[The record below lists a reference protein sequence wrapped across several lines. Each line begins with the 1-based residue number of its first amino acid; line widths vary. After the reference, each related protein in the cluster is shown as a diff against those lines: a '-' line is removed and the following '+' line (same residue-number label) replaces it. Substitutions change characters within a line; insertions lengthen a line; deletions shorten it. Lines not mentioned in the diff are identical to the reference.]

1 MNVTVE
7 DSIGTIWLDHPERR
21 NAISSEMWVG
31 LTAAAAQVDAD
42 PQVRVIVLRGAGT
55 EAFAS
60 GADISQFGERRSG
73 SDANAGYDRTTGAA
87 YQSLA
92 GASKPV
98 LALIHGFCI
107 GGGLAVALSA
117 DLRLAADDA
126 TFAIPAARLGLGY
139 GAGGIQNL
147 MQLVG
152 PSATRRIL
160 FTAQRFD
167 AVEALRIGLVDEVV
181 PKAELD
187 GRVEEL
193 AATIAANAPL
203 DCARRQARR
212 AGAAG
217 VSRTA
222 RSRRGRGR
230 RAVLLRQPGLP
241 GGRPRLHG
249 EAPAG
254 VQGRLRRRRP
264 GQRAPEGRRRRGR
277 RIVLSR

>member
-1 MNVTVE
+1 M
-7 DSIGTIWLDHPERR
+7 
-21 NAISSEMWVG
+21 
-31 LTAAAAQVDAD
+31 
-42 PQVRVIVLRGAGT
+42 
-55 EAFAS
+55 
-60 GADISQFGERRSG
+60 
-73 SDANAGYDRTTGAA
+73 
-87 YQSLA
+87 
-92 GASKPV
+92 

-203 DCARRQARR
+203 TVRAAKLAVRELQASPERRDLDAVAAAVQSCFDSQDYQEGVR
-212 AGAAG
+212 AFM
-217 VSRTA
+217 
-222 RSRRGRGR
+222 
-230 RAVLLRQPGLP
+230 
-241 GGRPRLHG
+241 
-249 EAPAG
+249 EK
-254 VQGRLRRRRP
+254 RRP
-264 GQRAPEGRRRRGR
+264 EFKGA
-277 RIVLSR
+277 